1 MIKKIRIKRK
11 NDKKM
16 IKKNKNKKK
25 NEINEMN
32 KDYSSLIISR
42 ISSR

>member
-1 MIKKIRIKRK
+1 
-11 NDKKM
+11 M